1 MKVLIQALGRSK
13 RMAVLL
19 AIFALTASPANAEV
33 FDDITVISSDFTN
46 GTSIHGY
53 KLFRF
58 DIQNSSATDSHL
70 VELQLPERAYNSNG
84 NFIRN
89 LTRQATISPGAS
101 ISLDVY
107 QPAVPIYGMNTVAV
121 YVDNRKVGSMNAW
134 GNLRNHA
141 GQGIYGS
148 SSSIPFGP
156 FTILV
161 GASRSF
167 NQVVVQAEIQKAT
180 TLGTGTSS
188 SSPGSP
194 GDLVFWNFSQ
204 TGVSQWP
211 NSWLAYSSFDCVMVE
226 SDEFQSAPP
235 LIREAIRKYVSA
247 GGLLVLTDADPSS
260 PPFPMGIQID
270 KTENRSVF
278 RLGFGEVQLFRM
290 RNNEWF
296 QGEDYK
302 ILVSGLN
309 MSLMPWKNQ
318 PDENSANA
326 SFQVISDFN
335 VPARGFV
342 SVMLIFFLMIGPV
355 NFFILSRMNR
365 RIWVVWTTPLIALLT
380 CAVLFIYSL
389 ISEGVTAKQVSRSVV
404 YLDHSNNTYSYLG
417 ALAFY
422 CPLTPS
428 SGLKFET
435 TTEVSPWISM
445 NRWGSGS
452 VRSLNWSDGQRLTRG
467 WVSARSPAHFSIRK
481 SGTKRERIDISTDV
495 NGDPIALNGLGSE
508 IRELYY
514 RKSDGTLMHL
524 KNLPAGKSA
533 ALSNVSNAPSALGPV
548 ATSNQIRQMYSS
560 GEWRNMD
567 QKIDHSQIQPG
578 SYMALLKE
586 DPFLEKPLEGRVEID
601 SGTLVIGLMDPNEG
615 NLP

>member
-1 MKVLIQALGRSK
+1 MKVLIQALGHSV
-13 RMAVLL
+13 RMTLIVALL
-19 AIFALTASPANAEV
+19 ALISIPAKAET
-33 FDDITVISSDFTN
+33 FDDITVISADFTN
-46 GTSIHGY
+46 GASIHGY

-58 DIQNSSATDSHL
+58 DIQNSSATKTHQ

-89 LTRQATISPGAS
+89 LTRKATVSPGAS
-101 ISLDVY
+101 ISLEMY
-107 QPAVPIYGMNTVAV
+107 QPAVPIYGMNMASV
-121 YVDNRKVGSMNAW
+121 YVDGRNVGSVSAW

-141 GQGIYGS
+141 SQGIYSSGS
-148 SSSIPFGP
+148 SGPFGP
-156 FTILV
+156 YTILV

-167 NQVVVQAEIQKAT
+167 NQVAVQAEIQKAT
-180 TLGTGTSS
+180 TLGSGSGSS
-188 SSPGSP
+188 GHSSPS
-194 GDLVFWNFSQ
+194 DLVFWNFSQ

-211 NSWLAYSSFDCVMVE
+211 TSWLAYSSFDCVMVE
-226 SDEFQSAPP
+226 ADDFNAAPP
-235 LIREAIRKYVSA
+235 LIREAVRKYVSA

-260 PPFPMGIQID
+260 PPFPIDLQID
-270 KTENRSVF
+270 KSENNSVF
-278 RLGFGEVQLFRM
+278 RKGFGEVQLFRM
-290 RNNEWF
+290 RNNEWL
-296 QGEDYK
+296 QGDDYR

-309 MSLMPWKNQ
+309 LSLMPWKNQ

-326 SFQVISDFN
+326 AFQVISDFN

-389 ISEGVTAKQVSRSVV
+389 ISEGITSKQVSRSVI
-404 YLDHSNNTYSYLG
+404 YLNHSENTYSYLG

-435 TTEVSPWISM
+435 TTEVSPWISL

-452 VRSLNWSDGQRLTRG
+452 VRSLNWNDGQRLTRG

-481 SGTKRERIDISTDV
+481 SGTRRERIEISTDV
-495 NGDPIALNGLGSE
+495 NGDPIALNGLGAE
-508 IRELYY
+508 ISELYF
-514 RKSDGTLMHL
+514 RKPDGTLMHL
-524 KNLPAGKSA
+524 KNLPAGNSA
-533 ALSNVSNAPSALGPV
+533 TLSKVPNAPSAVGPV
-548 ATSNQIRQMYSS
+548 VSSNHIRQIYYS
-560 GEWRNMD
+560 GAWRNMD
-567 QKIDHSQIQPG
+567 QQIDHEQIQPG
-578 SYMALLKE
+578 TYMALLKE
-586 DPFLEKPLEGRVEID
+586 DPFLEKPLDGKVEIN
-601 SGTLVIGLMDPNEG
+601 SESLVIGILDPNEG
-615 NLP
+615 TLQ